1 LAFLGR
7 NASRTTKPLT
17 TKSSQVDTWF
27 SAVCCHHLYMVTTF
41 KYTDFKVYEQ
51 VILDYLR
58 EGFPWPAR
66 PCKHTESNLF
76 KHAVTTFKYTNLY
89 FIPPGPRG
97 LARPPHI

>member
-1 LAFLGR
+1 
-7 NASRTTKPLT
+7 
-17 TKSSQVDTWF
+17 
-27 SAVCCHHLYMVTTF
+27 MVTTF

-97 LARPPHI
+97 LARPSTYLNVVTVDSILLYVFLSFQIVKKIGSQISLHLKIH